1 MEPVV
6 SLFLSLHP
14 DNPQPRLIK
23 QAVEMVRKGGLIAYP
38 TDSCYALGC
47 HLDDKKAMERLRA
60 IRQIDDRHFL
70 TLMCRDL
77 SEVARYAKVDNVQY
91 RLMKHGTPGP
101 FTFILEAT
109 KEAPRRLWTRRNTIG
124 LRVPS
129 NPIAHA
135 LLAELDEPLLSATL
149 HLPGDEYPLSDP
161 WEMDERLCH
170 AVDVIIEGGHGGLTP
185 STVVDLSTGTPEI
198 VRRGLG
204 DPALLGLD

>member
-1 MEPVV
+1 M

-204 DPALLGLD
+204 DPALLGLE

>member
-1 MEPVV
+1 M
-6 SLFLSLHP
+6 SLFLSMHP
-14 DNPQPRLIK
+14 DNPQPRLVR
-23 QAVEMVRKGGLIAYP
+23 QAVEMVRKGGVIAYP

-47 HLDDKKAMERLRA
+47 QLEDKKAMERLRA

-77 SEVARYAKVDNVQY
+77 SEVSRYAKVDNVQY

-135 LLAELDEPLLSATL
+135 LLTELDEPLLSATL

-170 AVDVIIEGGHGGLTP
+170 VVDVIVEGGRGSLEP
-185 STVVDLSTGTPEI
+185 STVVDLSAGTPEI

-204 DPALLGLD
+204 DPALLGLE

>member
-1 MEPVV
+1 M
-6 SLFLSLHP
+6 SLFLSMHP
-14 DNPQPRLIK
+14 DNPQARLVR
-23 QAVEMVRKGGLIAYP
+23 QAVEMVRQGGVIAYP

-47 HLDDKKAMERLRA
+47 QLEDKKAMERLRA

-77 SEVARYAKVDNVQY
+77 SEVSRYARVDNVQY

-135 LLAELDEPLLSATL
+135 LLTELDEPLLSATL

-170 AVDVIIEGGHGGLTP
+170 VVDVIVEGGRGSLEP
-185 STVVDLSTGTPEI
+185 STVVDLSGGAPEI

-204 DPALLGLD
+204 DPALLGLE

>member
-1 MEPVV
+1 MV
-6 SLFLSLHP
+6 SLFLAIHP

-23 QAVEMVRKGGLIAYP
+23 QAVDLVRAGGVVAYP
-38 TDSCYALGC
+38 SDSCYALGC
-47 HLDDKKAMERLRA
+47 QLNDKRAVERLRE

-70 TLMCRDL
+70 TLVCRDL

-109 KEAPRRLWTRRNTIG
+109 REAPRRLWTRRNTIG

-135 LLAELDEPLLSATL
+135 LLTELDEPLLSATL

-161 WEMDERLCH
+161 LEVDERLCH
-170 AVDVIIEGGHGGLTP
+170 AVDVIIDGGHCGLTP
-185 STVVDLSTGTPEI
+185 STVVDLSGKSPEI
-198 VRRGLG
+198 ARRGLG
-204 DPALLGLD
+204 DPALLGLE

>member
-6 SLFLSLHP
+6 SLFLSIHP
-14 DNPQPRLIK
+14 DNPQPRMIR
-23 QAVEMVRKGGLIAYP
+23 QAVDMVRKGGLIAYP

-77 SEVARYAKVDNVQY
+77 SEVAKYARVDNVQY

-135 LLAELDEPLLSATL
+135 LLTELDEPLLSATL

-185 STVVDLSTGTPEI
+185 STVVDLSTGTPEL

>member
-1 MEPVV
+1 M
-6 SLFLSLHP
+6 SLFLSMHP
-14 DNPQPRLIK
+14 DNPQPRLVR
-23 QAVEMVRKGGLIAYP
+23 QAVDMVRKGGVIAYP

-47 HLDDKKAMERLRA
+47 QLEDKKAMERLRA

-77 SEVARYAKVDNVQY
+77 SEVSRYAKVDNVQY

-135 LLAELDEPLLSATL
+135 LLTELDEPLLSATL

-170 AVDVIIEGGHGGLTP
+170 VVDVIVEGGRGSLTP

-204 DPALLGLD
+204 DPALLGLE

>member
-1 MEPVV
+1 M